1 MKLHGSEL
9 FSMFAFSNF
18 PSVRHPWCKLDCTFT
33 ALNSEMIKPIKITD
47 SIKCTGNSKI
57 TFNTSIH
64 YMESVL
70 ERDAIQYTKKNHI
83 LKNYPCFYTTE
94 RVRGGGAATFKSLLM
109 FKIK

>member
-1 MKLHGSEL
+1 
-9 FSMFAFSNF
+9 
-18 PSVRHPWCKLDCTFT
+18 
-33 ALNSEMIKPIKITD
+33 
-47 SIKCTGNSKI
+47 
-57 TFNTSIH
+57 
-64 YMESVL
+64 MESVL